1 MQQEN
6 KNKTVLIIDD
16 NEDDYRIISRN
27 ISNHYNAEYCV
38 EISNHIEQIT
48 KLKPDCI
55 LLDYHMEL
63 ENGINLLKKLKST
76 KGIRKIP
83 VIMMTGEENPDI
95 IIQCMKN
102 NAEDYLIKGKY
113 DKERILHA
121 IDQAIINADLKK
133 KIEEQQKLILE
144 ISRTDELTGVYSRR
158 YLMERIDDEILRSK
172 RRKGTFSIT
181 MVDLDSFKK
190 INDEYGHLTG
200 DIVLKDMTRII
211 KEGIRNTD
219 YVGRF
224 GGDEFIIVLIDFEKK
239 EKNDIIQNHGK
250 ILDKIR
256 KNISNSAVI
265 PSAKEIVVVD
275 HDITKDIRIKKAIH
289 YSGTF
294 GYTLF
299 NDSISTASDLLANA
313 DRALY
318 GAKENGKNCV
328 AFYDNGKIIFYDKEI
343 TNETA

>member
-27 ISNHYNAEYCV
+27 ILNHYNAEYCV

-48 KLKPDCI
+48 ELKPDCI

-76 KGIRKIP
+76 EGIRKIP

-133 KIEEQQKLILE
+133 KIEKQQKLILE
-144 ISRTDELTGVYSRR
+144 ISRTDELTGV
-158 YLMERIDDEILRSK
+158 
-172 RRKGTFSIT
+172 
-181 MVDLDSFKK
+181 DLDSFKN

-219 YVGRF
+219 YIGRF

-239 EKNDIIQNHGK
+239 RKNDIIQNHSK

-275 HDITKDIRIKKAIH
+275 HDITKDIQIKKTIH
-289 YSGTF
+289 YSATF

-299 NDSISTASDLLANA
+299 NDSISTASDLLGNA

-318 GAKENGKNCV
+318 KAKENGKNCV
-328 AFYDNGKIIFYDKEI
+328 ACYDSGKIIFYDKEI
-343 TNETA
+343 